1 MSTINISDLHPA
13 GSNLFS
19 DSESYMNELGDS
31 QLDMINGGGSPAI
44 SAISLVTLIS
54 AALVFLPA
62 QAAAP
67 RRRGGGGGGRPAKAL

>member
-31 QLDMINGGGSPAI
+31 QLDMINGGATPATATIGIVSFI
-44 SAISLVTLIS
+44 SATW
-54 AALVFLPA
+54 VFSPA

-67 RRRGGGGGGRPAKAL
+67 RRRGGGGGGRPAKAV